1 MQRRNSYLIG
11 KAFKSYIVASVLTVA
26 STQVANIVDAAIV
39 GNLIGPEAL
48 ASVNLCK
55 PVLQAFFSFSCLYV
69 ASATMM
75 AGVAIGQGDKRK
87 ADKLFSFA
95 VVTSLLLG
103 IVLMVLGIAAF
114 NPLSQLLCNSESL
127 RQMTNDFL
135 LVSILSA
142 APQLLMLALNQFL
155 AVDGAPKLVTRNV
168 FVGNVINI
176 LFDIVFIKVFG
187 WGISGAAWAT
197 FVMYLVCIVMVIP
210 HFRQK
215 DSLHL
220 CRVKRGDINYRNLLT
235 IGIPVFFSTVLLS
248 VQLIGSNYVASTYLG
263 EGGLVALA
271 VCVQL
276 VSFSMI
282 ILSGSLRTI
291 QPIGAI
297 LKGLGDDRGM
307 SLLLKRTYTFLGI
320 CLALYAAV
328 IVAFPAPI
336 ARILGAANESSMP
349 FVLEALPLF
358 SLNIVMQ
365 VLLYNLMP
373 VYQFYGHNRLALF
386 LSIAQ
391 TIFPMIGFWILR
403 GGWIGFFLGQAI
415 VAIVLLVFTSV
426 VRSKDKNLAPLTLIP
441 RSDVKKVFDVT
452 METSAGALKDCLTG
466 LYQFL
471 CSQSQPQIDR
481 MMLCAEEL
489 LNNIVNH
496 GQAKYVDVRATEN
509 CISIHDDGKPFN
521 PLDMESLRATS
532 LQNEG
537 IGLRI
542 VQGINLDIKYDY
554 RFNQNMVTI
563 KPL

>member
-103 IVLMVLGIAAF
+103 IVLMFLGIAAF

-426 VRSKDKNLAPLTLIP
+426 VRSKDKNLTPLTLVP
-441 RSDVKKVFDVT
+441 RSDAKKIFDVT
-452 METSAGALKDCLTG
+452 METSTGALKDCLTD

-521 PLDMESLRATS
+521 PLDMESLRAMS
-532 LQNEG
+532 LPNEG

>member
-11 KAFKSYIVASVLTVA
+11 KAFKNYIVASVLTVA

-75 AGVAIGQGDKRK
+75 AGMAIGQGNKSK

-95 VVTSLLLG
+95 IVTSILLG
-103 IVLMVLGIAAF
+103 VVFTIMGLVAF
-114 NPLSQLLCNSESL
+114 NPLSQLLCNSDPL

-135 LVSILSA
+135 LVSIFSA
-142 APQLLMLALNQFL
+142 VPQLLMLALNQFL
-155 AVDGAPKLVTRNV
+155 AIDGAPKLVTRNV
-168 FVGNVINI
+168 FVGNVFNI
-176 LFDIVFIKVFG
+176 LFDIIFIKVCG
-187 WGISGAAWAT
+187 WGIAGASWAT
-197 FVMYLVCIVMVIP
+197 FVMYMVCIVMVIP
-210 HFRQK
+210 HFRKK

-220 CRVKRGDINYRNLLT
+220 CRFKRGDINYRNLLT

-276 VSFSMI
+276 ISFSMI

-307 SLLLKRTYTFLGI
+307 TLLLKRTYAFLGV
-320 CLALYAAV
+320 CLAIYAAL
-328 IVAFPAPI
+328 IVLFPAPI
-336 ARILGAANESSMP
+336 ARLLGAANESSMP
-349 FVLEALPLF
+349 FVLEALPFF
-358 SLNIVMQ
+358 SLHIVMQ
-365 VLLYNLMP
+365 ALLYNLMP
-373 VYQFYGHNRLALF
+373 IYQFYGHNRLALF

-391 TIFPMIGFWILR
+391 TILPMVGFWALR

-415 VAIVLLVFTSV
+415 VAIVLLILTSV
-426 VRSKDKNLAPLTLIP
+426 VRFKDKRLAPLTLIP
-441 RSDVKKVFDVT
+441 RSDAKKVFDVT
-452 METSAGALKDCLTG
+452 METSMGALKDCLTG

-471 CSQSQPQIDR
+471 SSQSQPQTDR
-481 MMLCAEEL
+481 LMLCAEEL
-489 LNNIVNH
+489 LNNIVSH
-496 GQAKYVDVRATEN
+496 GQARYVDVRATEN

-521 PLDMESLRATS
+521 PLDVKTQRTTPP
-532 LQNEG
+532 QNEG

>member
-11 KAFKSYIVASVLTVA
+11 KAFKNYIVASVLTVA

-75 AGVAIGQGDKRK
+75 AGMAIGQGNKSK

-95 VVTSLLLG
+95 IVTSILLG
-103 IVLMVLGIAAF
+103 VVFTIMGLVAF
-114 NPLSQLLCNSESL
+114 NPLSQLLCNSDSL

-135 LVSILSA
+135 LVSIFSA
-142 APQLLMLALNQFL
+142 VPQLLMLALNQFL
-155 AVDGAPKLVTRNV
+155 AIDGAPKLVTRNV
-168 FVGNVINI
+168 FVGNVFNI
-176 LFDIVFIKVFG
+176 LFDIIFIKVCG
-187 WGISGAAWAT
+187 WGIAGASWAT
-197 FVMYLVCIVMVIP
+197 FVMYMVCIVMVIP
-210 HFRQK
+210 HFRKK

-220 CRVKRGDINYRNLLT
+220 CRFKRGDINYRKLFT
-235 IGIPVFFSTVLLS
+235 IGVPVFFSTVLLS

-263 EGGLVALA
+263 DGSLVALA

-276 VSFSMI
+276 ISFSMI

-307 SLLLKRTYTFLGI
+307 TLLLKRTYAFLGV
-320 CLALYAAV
+320 CLAIYAAL
-328 IVAFPAPI
+328 IVLFPAPI
-336 ARILGAANESSMP
+336 ARLLGAANESSMP
-349 FVLEALPLF
+349 FVLEALPFF
-358 SLNIVMQ
+358 SLHIVMQ
-365 VLLYNLMP
+365 ALLYNLMP
-373 VYQFYGHNRLALF
+373 IYQFYGHNRLALF

-391 TIFPMIGFWILR
+391 TILPMVGFWALR

-415 VAIVLLVFTSV
+415 VAIVLLILTSV
-426 VRSKDKNLAPLTLIP
+426 VRSKDKRLAPLTLIP
-441 RSDVKKVFDVT
+441 RSDAKKVFDVT
-452 METSAGALKDCLTG
+452 METSMGALKDCLTG

-471 CSQSQPQIDR
+471 SSQSQPQTDR
-481 MMLCAEEL
+481 LMLCAEEL
-489 LNNIVNH
+489 LNNIVSH
-496 GQAKYVDVRATEN
+496 GQARYVDVRATEN

-521 PLDMESLRATS
+521 PLDVKTQRTTPP
-532 LQNEG
+532 QNEG

>member
-1 MQRRNSYLIG
+1 MQRRNSYLVG

-39 GNLIGPEAL
+39 GNFIGPEAL

-69 ASATMM
+69 SSATMM
-75 AGVAIGQGDKRK
+75 AGMAIGQGDKRK

-95 VVTSLLLG
+95 IVTSILLG
-103 IVLMVLGIAAF
+103 LVLMILGLVAF
-114 NPLSQLLCNSESL
+114 SPLSRLLCNSETL
-127 RQMTNDFL
+127 RQMTDEFL

-168 FVGNVINI
+168 FVGNVFNI
-176 LFDIVFIKVFG
+176 LFDIIFIKVFG
-187 WGISGAAWAT
+187 WGIAGAAWAT

-210 HFRQK
+210 HFRKK

-220 CRVKRGDINYRNLLT
+220 CRFKRGDINYRKLLT
-235 IGIPVFFSTVLLS
+235 IGVPVFFSTVLLS
-248 VQLIGSNYVASTYLG
+248 VQLVGSNYVASTYLG

-307 SLLLKRTYTFLGI
+307 TLLLNRTYTFLGI
-320 CLALYAAV
+320 CLASYAV
-328 IVAFPAPI
+328 LIVAFPAPI

-365 VLLYNLMP
+365 VLLYNLLP
-373 VYQFYGHNRLALF
+373 IYQFYGHNRLALF

-391 TIFPMIGFWILR
+391 TLLPMVGFWVLR
-403 GGWIGFFLGQAI
+403 GSWIGFFLGQAI
-415 VAIVLLVFTSV
+415 VAAALLIFTSV
-426 VRSKDKNLAPLTLIP
+426 VRSKDKNLASLTLIP
-441 RSDVKKVFDVT
+441 RSDAKKVFDVT
-452 METSAGALKDCLTG
+452 METSEGALKDCLTG

-471 CSQSQPQIDR
+471 CSQSQPQADR

-496 GQAKYVDVRATEN
+496 GHAKYVDVRVTES

-563 KPL
+563 RPL

>member
-11 KAFKSYIVASVLTVA
+11 KAFKNYIVASVLTVA

-75 AGVAIGQGDKRK
+75 AGMAIGQGNKSK

-95 VVTSLLLG
+95 IVTSILLG
-103 IVLMVLGIAAF
+103 VVFTIMGLVAF
-114 NPLSQLLCNSESL
+114 NPLSQLLCNSDPL

-135 LVSILSA
+135 LVSIFSA
-142 APQLLMLALNQFL
+142 VPQLLMLALNQFL
-155 AVDGAPKLVTRNV
+155 AIDGAPKLVTRNV
-168 FVGNVINI
+168 FVGNVFNI
-176 LFDIVFIKVFG
+176 LFDIIFIKVCG
-187 WGISGAAWAT
+187 WGIAGASWAT
-197 FVMYLVCIVMVIP
+197 FVMYMVCIVMVIP
-210 HFRQK
+210 HFRKK

-220 CRVKRGDINYRNLLT
+220 CRFKRGDINYRKLFT
-235 IGIPVFFSTVLLS
+235 IGVPVFFSTVLLS

-263 EGGLVALA
+263 DGSLVALA

-276 VSFSMI
+276 ISFSMI

-307 SLLLKRTYTFLGI
+307 TLLLKRTYAFLGV
-320 CLALYAAV
+320 CLAIYAAL
-328 IVAFPAPI
+328 IVLFPAPI
-336 ARILGAANESSMP
+336 ARLLGAANESSMP
-349 FVLEALPLF
+349 FVLEALPFF
-358 SLNIVMQ
+358 SLHIVMQ
-365 VLLYNLMP
+365 ALLYNLMP
-373 VYQFYGHNRLALF
+373 IYQFYGHNRLALF

-391 TIFPMIGFWILR
+391 TILPMVGFWALR

-415 VAIVLLVFTSV
+415 VAIVLLILTSV
-426 VRSKDKNLAPLTLIP
+426 VRSKDKRLAPLTLIP
-441 RSDVKKVFDVT
+441 RSDAKKVFDVT
-452 METSAGALKDCLTG
+452 METSMGALKDCLTG

-471 CSQSQPQIDR
+471 SSQSQPQTDR
-481 MMLCAEEL
+481 LMLCAEEL
-489 LNNIVNH
+489 LNNIVSH
-496 GQAKYVDVRATEN
+496 GQARYVDVRATEN

-521 PLDMESLRATS
+521 PLDVKTQRTTPP
-532 LQNEG
+532 QNEG

>member
-1 MQRRNSYLIG
+1 
-11 KAFKSYIVASVLTVA
+11 
-26 STQVANIVDAAIV
+26 
-39 GNLIGPEAL
+39 
-48 ASVNLCK
+48 
-55 PVLQAFFSFSCLYV
+55 
-69 ASATMM
+69 
-75 AGVAIGQGDKRK
+75 
-87 ADKLFSFA
+87 
-95 VVTSLLLG
+95 
-103 IVLMVLGIAAF
+103 MVLGIAAF
-114 NPLSQLLCNSESL
+114 NPLSQLLCKSESL

-336 ARILGAANESSMP
+336 AQILGAANESSMP

-403 GGWIGFFLGQAI
+403 GSWIGFFLGQAI

-426 VRSKDKNLAPLTLIP
+426 VRSKDKNLTPLTLVP
-441 RSDVKKVFDVT
+441 RSDAKKIFDVT
-452 METSAGALKDCLTG
+452 METSTGALKDCLTD

-489 LNNIVNH
+489 LNNIVSH
-496 GQAKYVDVRATEN
+496 GQARYVDVRATEN

-521 PLDMESLRATS
+521 PLDVKTQRTTPP
-532 LQNEG
+532 QNEG

-554 RFNQNMVTI
+554 RFNHNMVTI